1 MSRAAAPPPVCD
13 GPGCGKQK
21 QEANRWWQAAV
32 DLRTPDLI
40 ENPGARRNAFRLAIF
55 DLAESR
61 ENMEWAGWTWY
72 DFCGQTCA
80 LKWVSEQMGKVTS

>member
-21 QEANRWWQAAV
+21 QESNRWWQALV
-32 DLRTPDLI
+32 LQSSKFEIVLKPGTSSEFDESLFTP
-40 ENPGARRNAFRLAIF
+40 
-55 DLAESR
+55 
-61 ENMEWAGWTWY
+61 Y

-80 LKWVSEQMGKVTS
+80 LKWMSEQMGKVTS